1 MHISNAFTDMH
12 SASKKLY
19 AAAADYNKARR
30 ELEKTFT
37 DNLDMSVKDER
48 KIRKQIESF
57 RKTANAG
64 YIKDSRDK
72 VESQR
77 RAAFN
82 QAKAEFKA
90 ASENLAETVAA
101 FQPSFDVNSQDLQ
114 NALNVAKIGR
124 DLPESAVRNLLQS
137 LRTNKSNFDIVR
149 GALQRA
155 GVNPDYIQ
163 GIYPYD
169 GESMQ
174 YEYDLL
180 VDNIMN
186 HSADPSIYSDIAK
199 LETRLVND
207 GEAFGVPL
215 SRFVDDESK
224 AAAGEARTRRA
235 MGLEGMDV
243 LSEL

>member
-37 DNLDMSVKDER
+37 DNLDMSVKDKR
-48 KIRKQIESF
+48 KIKQQIEAF
-57 RKTANAG
+57 RNTANAG
-64 YIKDSRDK
+64 YIKNSRDK
-72 VESQR
+72 IENQR

-90 ASENLAETVAA
+90 ASENLAEAVAA
-101 FQPSFDVNSQDLQ
+101 FQPAFDVNNKDLQ
-114 NALNVAKIGR
+114 NALNVARIGR

-155 GVNPDYIQ
+155 GVNPDYIH

-174 YEYDLL
+174 FEYDMLL
-180 VDNIMN
+180 DNIMN
-186 HSADPSIYSDIAK
+186 NSADPSIYSEIAK

-224 AAAGEARTRRA
+224 DAASDARARRA
-235 MGLEGMDV
+235 MGIEAMDV